1 MSLSHAI
8 LGILTAG
15 PRHGYALQRKLD
27 SIAGSFWSINQG
39 QVYATLGR
47 LERAGLVLPLAPRSG
62 KFDDKELRRYRL
74 TAQGRRQWQIWLDR
88 PERLGRNDGLGF
100 DDWIAH
106 LAVCERRSEQAL
118 LAIIIDL
125 QRRRCRSL
133 QRARQYRGESETRH
147 SFASQAAAGILEA
160 ELRWLD
166 LAESMLVKP
175 TTSSSSS
182 SPETNVAEI
191 EHGKQ
196 RTTAGR
202 T

>member
-47 LERAGLVLPLAPRSG
+47 LERTGLVLPLAPRSG

-74 TAQGRRQWQIWLDR
+74 TAQGRRRWQTWLDK

-100 DDWIAH
+100 DDWIA
-106 LAVCERRSEQAL
+106 
-118 LAIIIDL
+118 
-125 QRRRCRSL
+125 
-133 QRARQYRGESETRH
+133 
-147 SFASQAAAGILEA
+147 
-160 ELRWLD
+160 
-166 LAESMLVKP
+166 P
-175 TTSSSSS
+175 
-182 SPETNVAEI
+182 SPEVPS
-191 EHGKQ
+191 
-196 RTTAGR
+196 
-202 T
+202 